1 MKNSLKMLVGYLYIF
16 AVGIVCV
23 TVGIM
28 SVVLS
33 IELMMMFAFW
43 TTDMIVAFN
52 WLFCL
57 RAAIALSIAIN
68 VCAAMSDLKSVK
80 LDAEKTVR
88 AIWK

>member
-1 MKNSLKMLVGYLYIF
+1 MKNSLKMLAGYLCYFSI
-16 AVGIVCV
+16 AMLLV
-23 TVGIM
+23 TGGIM

-33 IELMMMFAFW
+33 IELMIMFTFW

-57 RAAIALSIAIN
+57 RAAIALGIVITVS
-68 VCAAMSDLKSVK
+68 AAMSDFKGVKSDV
-80 LDAEKTVR
+80 EKTVK